1 MGQFFLKV
9 GQNPP
14 KTLDADLDSYM
25 LKTKSTKS
33 TKSRLDADL
42 DIYMKMED
50 QL

>member
-25 LKTKSTKS
+25 LKTKS
-33 TKSRLDADL
+33 RLDADL